1 MESYVVRI
9 YRRGA
14 SSAAQGMVAG
24 TIEEPVSGET
34 FAFRSLRE
42 LCSWLREVAT
52 PGPRG
57 SAPIARRLPHSR
69 KR

>member
-14 SSAAQGMVAG
+14 SSAAQDMVAG

-34 FAFRSLRE
+34 FAFHSLRE
-42 LCSWLREVAT
+42 LCTWLRGVAT
-52 PGPRG
+52 PRPHG
-57 SAPIARRLPHSR
+57 SAPIVSPPPHSR